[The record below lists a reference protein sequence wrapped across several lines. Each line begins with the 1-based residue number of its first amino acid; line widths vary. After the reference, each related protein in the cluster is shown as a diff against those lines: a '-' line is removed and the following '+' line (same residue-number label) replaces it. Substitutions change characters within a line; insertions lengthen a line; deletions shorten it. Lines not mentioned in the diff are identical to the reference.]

1 MVRRLRPLAVKKISP
16 GVGESLRWTEGYERL
31 AEMAPQ
37 LPPTRL
43 VYLADREAGVMALML
58 CARELHTP
66 VDWPVRSQHNRA
78 LAEGAKL

>member
-1 MVRRLRPLAVKKISP
+1 
-16 GVGESLRWTEGYERL
+16 
-31 AEMAPQ
+31 MAPQ